1 VHHRSDR
8 VGGEQCLEQR
18 AIAHVASDE
27 LQRSPGELLD
37 AVQSGLRT
45 VAQIVQH
52 QHFMPGLQQF
62 EHRV

>member
-1 VHHRSDR
+1 MT
-8 VGGEQCLEQR
+8 
-18 AIAHVASDE
+18 IAHVAPDE

-37 AVQSGLRT
+37 AVQSRLRA
-45 VAQIVQH
+45 VAQIVQY